1 MLEKLRLRLANPDAI
16 LPLAILGLLVGLL
29 AGAIIIAF
37 RLLIQYLQSF
47 YLPPGPEDYTSVD
60 VLFRL
65 LLPTLGGLLIGLI
78 FHFTPP
84 ADRYIGVVHVIERL
98 TYFHGYLPLRNAV
111 LQFFGAAL
119 SIASGHSVGREGPSV
134 HLGAASGS
142 LAGKWL
148 HLPNNSIRTL
158 VACGVAAA
166 IGASFNTPLAGVI
179 FAMEVVMMEYTIGS
193 FTPVILASFSATML
207 SREIYG
213 TAPAFIV
220 PALEMGSVHELPVL
234 FATAIAVGLLA
245 ASFTALLHYFS
256 KLMTDTPVWFRM
268 ALGGLITG
276 LCAVSIPQIM
286 GVSYGVV
293 NDTLLGQVPLWLML
307 SILVLKLLA
316 TAAGLGMGLPG
327 GLIGPSMV
335 LGAMVGGS
343 VGLTVSTLFPGEM
356 SSHGFYAMLG
366 MGAMMGATLQAPL
379 AALMALLELTANPNI
394 LLPAMLT
401 VIVSGLISKEL
412 VGGKSIYLILLEA
425 RGLTFRHNP
434 LAQSLHHIGVA
445 SVMNRNFAASE
456 RFSTREALQRLMKQ
470 SPQWVVIK
478 EDNKPQALL
487 PGADLALYLK
497 EESGD
502 KEKQEE
508 EKEQIDLMEIPAARQ
523 KLTPVPRH
531 VTLWEALDMLDKA
544 KSNASYI
551 TREDSSGVGIYG
563 ILTRKDIEATYRY
576 SD

>member
-16 LPLAILGLLVGLL
+16 VPLAILGLLVGLL
-29 AGAIIIAF
+29 AGGIIIAF

-47 YLPPGPEDYTSVD
+47 YLPPGPENYTSVD
-60 VLFRL
+60 VLLRL
-65 LLPTLGGLLIGLI
+65 LLPTLGGLLIGLL
-78 FHFTPP
+78 FHFIPP
-84 ADRYIGVVHVIERL
+84 ADRYLGVVHVIERL
-98 TYFHGYLPLRNAV
+98 TYYHGYLPLRNAIV
-111 LQFFGAAL
+111 QFFGAAL
-119 SIASGHSVGREGPSV
+119 SI
-134 HLGAASGS
+134 ASGS

-158 VACGVAAA
+158 VACGIAAA

-207 SREIYG
+207 SREVYG
-213 TAPAFIV
+213 TAPAFVV
-220 PALEMGSVHELPVL
+220 PALEMGSIHELPVL
-234 FATAIAVGLLA
+234 FATAIAVGLVA
-245 ASFTALLHYFS
+245 ASFTTLLHYFS

-327 GLIGPSMV
+327 GLIGSSMV

-343 VGLTVSTLFPGEM
+343 IGLTVSILFPGEM

-379 AALMALLELTANPNI
+379 AALIALLELTANPNI

-401 VIVSGLISKEL
+401 VIVSGLISKAL
-412 VGGKSIYLILLEA
+412 VGGKSIYLVLLEA

-445 SVMNRNFAASE
+445 SVMNRNFTASE
-456 RFSTREALQRLMKQ
+456 RFTSREALQRLMKH
-470 SPQWVVIK
+470 SPQWVVAK
-478 EDNKPQALL
+478 EENKPQALL
-487 PGADLALYLK
+487 PGADLALYLEVESSDENK
-497 EESGD
+497 ER
-502 KEKQEE
+502 
-508 EKEQIDLMEIPAARQ
+508 IDLMEIPAARQ
-523 KLTPVPRH
+523 KLTAVPRH
-531 VTLWEALDMLDKA
+531 VTLWEALDILDKTN
-544 KSNASYI
+544 SSASYI
-551 TREDSSGVGIYG
+551 TREDSTGVGIYG
-563 ILTRKDIEATYRY
+563 ILTRQDIEATYRY

>member
-1 MLEKLRLRLANPDAI
+1 M
-16 LPLAILGLLVGLL
+16 AILGLLVGVL
-29 AGAIIIAF
+29 AGGIIILF

-47 YLPPGPEDYTSVD
+47 YLPPGPEEYAAVE
-60 VLFRL
+60 VYYRL
-65 LLPTLGGLLIGLI
+65 LLPTLGGLLIGVM
-78 FHFTPP
+78 FHLAPP
-84 ADRYIGVVHVIERL
+84 ASRHVGVVHVIERL
-98 TYFHGYLPLRNAV
+98 TYFHGYLPLRNAMM
-111 LQFFGAAL
+111 QFFGAAL
-119 SIASGHSVGREGPSV
+119 SIAAGHSVGREGPSV
-134 HLGAASGS
+134 HLGAASGGIS
-142 LAGKWL
+142 GRWL

-158 VACGVAAA
+158 VACGIAAA

-213 TAPAFIV
+213 SAPAFIV
-220 PALEMGSVHELPVL
+220 PPLEMSSAHELPIL

-256 KLMTDTPVWFRM
+256 RLLTDAPTWFRM

-307 SILVLKLLA
+307 SILALKLLA

-343 VGLTVSTLFPGEM
+343 VGLTVSTLFPGEIA
-356 SSHGFYAMLG
+356 SHGLYAMLG

-401 VIVSGLISKEL
+401 VIISGLISKEL

-456 RFSTREALQRLMKQ
+456 RFTTREALERLMKQ

-478 EDNKPQALL
+478 EENHPQALL
-487 PGADLALYLK
+487 PGADLALYLEEKSGDEEK
-497 EESGD
+497 EE
-502 KEKQEE
+502 E
-508 EKEQIDLMEIPAARQ
+508 EQIDLMEIPAARQ
-523 KLTPVPRH
+523 KLAAVPRH

-544 KSNASYI
+544 KSNAAYI
-551 TREDSSGVGIYG
+551 TREDSAGVGIYG

>member
-16 LPLAILGLLVGLL
+16 LPMAILGLLVGLL
-29 AGAIIIAF
+29 AGGIIIAF
-37 RLLIQYLQSF
+37 RLLIRYLQSF
-47 YLPPGPEDYTSVD
+47 YLPPGPEDYASVD
-60 VLFRL
+60 VLYRL
-65 LLPTLGGLLIGLI
+65 LLPSLGGLSIGVL
-78 FHFTPP
+78 FHFMPP
-84 ADRYIGVVHVIERL
+84 SSRNIGVVHVIERL
-98 TYFHGYLPLRNAV
+98 TRFHGYLPFRNAA
-111 LQFFGAAL
+111 LQFVGAAL
-119 SIASGHSVGREGPSV
+119 SIASGHSVGREGPTV

-158 VACGVAAA
+158 IACGVAAA

-179 FAMEVVMMEYTIGS
+179 FSMEVVMMEYTIGS

-207 SREIYG
+207 SRQVYG
-213 TAPAFIV
+213 NAPAFIV
-220 PALEMGSVHELPVL
+220 PALQMGSVQELPVV
-234 FATAIAVGLLA
+234 FATAITVGLIA

-256 KLMTDTPVWFRM
+256 TLLTDVPPWARM

-276 LCAVSIPQIM
+276 LCAVTVPQIM

-307 SILVLKLLA
+307 SILILKLLA

-379 AALMALLELTANPNI
+379 SALMALLELTANPNI
-394 LLPAMLT
+394 LLPGMLT

-412 VGGKSIYLILLEA
+412 VGGKSIYLRLLEA

-445 SVMNRNFAASE
+445 SVMNRDFTASE
-456 RFSTREALQRLMKQ
+456 RFASRETLQHLMKR
-470 SPQWVVIK
+470 SPRWVVVK
-478 EDNKPQALL
+478 EENRPIALL
-487 PGADLALYLK
+487 PGADLALYL
-497 EESGD
+497 EESG
-502 KEKQEE
+502 EE
-508 EKEQIDLMEIPAARQ
+508 EEVDEEQQIDLMEIPANRQ
-523 KLTPVPRH
+523 KLTAVPRH
-531 VTLWEALDMLDKA
+531 VTLWEALDILDKE
-544 KSNASYI
+544 KSNASYV
-551 TREDSSGVGIYG
+551 TREDSSQLGIYG

-576 SD
+576 SE

>member
-16 LPLAILGLLVGLL
+16 LLVAVLGMLIGLL
-29 AGAIIIAF
+29 AGGIIIGF
-37 RLLIQYLQSF
+37 RLLVEYLQSF
-47 YLPPGPEDYTSVD
+47 YLPSGSENYASVD

-65 LLPTLGGLLIGLI
+65 LLPTLGGLLIGLL
-78 FHFTPP
+78 FHFTPA
-84 ADRYIGVVHVIERL
+84 ADRHVGIVHVIERL
-98 TYFHGYLPLRNAV
+98 IYYHGYLPLRNAL
-111 LQFFGAAL
+111 LQFFGAAF

-148 HLPNNSIRTL
+148 HLPNNTIRTL
-158 VACGVAAA
+158 VACGIAAA

-207 SREIYG
+207 SREVYG
-213 TAPAFIV
+213 AAPAFVV
-220 PALEMGSVHELPVL
+220 PALQMGAVHELPVL
-234 FATAIAVGLLA
+234 LATAVAVGLVA
-245 ASFTALLHYFS
+245 AGFITLLRYFS
-256 KLMTDTPVWFRM
+256 SLLADVPIWFRM

-276 LCAVSIPQIM
+276 LCAVAIPQIM
-286 GVSYGVV
+286 GVSYGAV
-293 NDTLLGQVPLWLML
+293 NDTLLGQLPLWLML
-307 SILVLKLLA
+307 GILALKLLA

-343 VGLTVSTLFPGEM
+343 VGLTVSTLVPGEM

-425 RGLTFRHNP
+425 RGLTFRYNP
-434 LAQSLHHIGVA
+434 LAQSLHHIGVT
-445 SVMNRNFAASE
+445 SVMSRNFAASE
-456 RFSTREALQRLMKQ
+456 RVATRENLRRVMEH
-470 SPQWVVIK
+470 SPQWVVVK
-478 EDNKPQALL
+478 EDNKPRSLL
-487 PGADLALYLK
+487 PGSDLALFL
-497 EESGD
+497 EGETG
-502 KEKQEE
+502 EG
-508 EKEQIDLMEIPAARQ
+508 EQVDLMEIPAVRQ
-523 KLTPVPRH
+523 KLTVVPRH

-544 KSNASYI
+544 KSNAAYI
-551 TREDSSGVGIYG
+551 TRGDSSGVGIYG

>member
-1 MLEKLRLRLANPDAI
+1 MLEKLRLRLADPDAI
-16 LPLAILGLLVGLL
+16 LPMAVLGLLVGLL
-29 AGAIIIAF
+29 AGGIIIAF

-47 YLPPGPEDYTSVD
+47 YLPPGPEDYAAVE
-60 VLFRL
+60 VYYRL
-65 LLPTLGGLLIGLI
+65 LLPTLGGLLIGLL
-78 FHFTPP
+78 FHLAPP
-84 ADRYIGVVHVIERL
+84 ASRYVGVVHVIERL

-111 LQFFGAAL
+111 MQFFGAAL

-134 HLGAASGS
+134 HLGAASGGI
-142 LAGKWL
+142 AGRWL

-158 VACGVAAA
+158 IACGIAAA

-207 SREIYG
+207 SRQVYG

-220 PALEMGSVHELPVL
+220 PPLQMGAIHELPVL
-234 FATAIAVGLLA
+234 VATAVTVGFIAA
-245 ASFTALLHYFS
+245 AFTRMLHYFS
-256 KLMTDTPVWFRM
+256 TTLTYTPIWFRM

-286 GVSYGVV
+286 GVSYEVV
-293 NDTLLGQVPLWLML
+293 NDTLLGQLPLWLML
-307 SILVLKLLA
+307 SILILKLLA
-316 TAAGLGMGLPG
+316 TAAGLGLGLPG
-327 GLIGPSMV
+327 GLIGPSLV

-343 VGLTVSTLFPGEM
+343 VGLTASTLFPGEM

-394 LLPAMLT
+394 LLPGMLT

-412 VGGKSIYLILLEA
+412 VGGKSVYLILLEA

-456 RFSTREALQRLMKQ
+456 RFTTRESLRHLLKQ
-470 SPQWVVIK
+470 SPQWIVIK
-478 EDNKPQALL
+478 EENQPQVLV
-487 PGADLALYLK
+487 PGTDLALYLEETAEEK
-497 EESGD
+497 GEES
-502 KEKQEE
+502 
-508 EKEQIDLMEIPAARQ
+508 IDLMEIPAARQ
-523 KLTPVPRH
+523 KLIPVPRH
-531 VTLWEALDMLDKA
+531 VTLWEALDLLDKA
-544 KSNASYI
+544 KSNAAYI
-551 TREDSSGVGIYG
+551 TREDGTGIGIYG
-563 ILTRKDIEATYRY
+563 ILTRKDIEATYHY
-576 SD
+576 TE